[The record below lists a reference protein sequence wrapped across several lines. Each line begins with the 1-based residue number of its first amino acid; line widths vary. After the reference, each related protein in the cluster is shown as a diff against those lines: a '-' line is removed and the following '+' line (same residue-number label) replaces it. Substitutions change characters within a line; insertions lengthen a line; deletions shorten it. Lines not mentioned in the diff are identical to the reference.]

1 MKIPQAFLTAAVL
14 MSSLSYA
21 ATPNTYQVTGEVTD
35 VKDDKITVTKGKE
48 KFEIARTADVQAT
61 GGELKPGAKVTVEY
75 TMTAKTITVK
85 GGAKD
90 DAKAAAKPAA
100 PKK

>member
-1 MKIPQAFLTAAVL
+1 MKSPKVLLTAAVL
-14 MSSLSYA
+14 MSSLAYA
-21 ATPNTYQVTGEVTD
+21 AAPTSYQVTGEVTD
-35 VKDDKITVTKGKE
+35 VKDDKIIVTKGKE
-48 KFEIARTADVQAT
+48 KFEIARPADVQAT

-85 GGAKD
+85 GGGKED
-90 DAKAAAKPAA
+90 TKAAKPA